1 MSKHLKNRWIAV
13 GIVWVLVLGLTGWN
27 MHQIDC
33 IQTERRRLA
42 TLQMDQRFL
51 KVNQAAIQ
59 SIRAHKAR
67 LNHVAES
74 RDLGFLVVENN
85 LKQLAS
91 DLGLRRLAL
100 KAEKNEMSSQSIGIS
115 VDAEGSV
122 PAVTEWVSAVEKR
135 YPYLEINQLEFA
147 DKAGLSV
154 GQLRMKIDY
163 RLILS
168 NPGPVI

>member
-1 MSKHLKNRWIAV
+1 MSKRLKNRWIAA

-33 IQTERRRLA
+33 IQTERRGLA

-51 KVNQAAIQ
+51 KANQATIQ
-59 SIRAHKAR
+59 GIRAHKAR

-91 DLGLRRLAL
+91 DFGLHRLAV
-100 KAEKNEMSSQSIGIS
+100 KVEKNEMSSRSIGIS

-122 PAVTEWVSAVEKR
+122 PAVTEWVSALEKR
-135 YPYLEINQLEFA
+135 YPYLEINRLEFA
-147 DKAGLSV
+147 DKTGSSI

-163 RLILS
+163 RLLLS
-168 NPGPVI
+168 SPGPVI